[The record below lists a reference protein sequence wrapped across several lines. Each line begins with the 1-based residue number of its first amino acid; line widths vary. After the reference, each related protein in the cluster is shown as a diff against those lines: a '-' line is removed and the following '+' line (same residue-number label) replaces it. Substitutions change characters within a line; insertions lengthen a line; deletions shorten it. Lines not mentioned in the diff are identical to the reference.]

1 MFQQVPDVSYFRAFG
16 SDAYLHIPK
25 KHRTKLAAKSQ
36 KLILVGYDQKGRAYR
51 LWHPHTKRISVRVD
65 VVIHETLG
73 MQTADTISPSFKPYL
88 ETITVAIPPSQPIPA
103 ATISNANLPTSSD
116 RPSVNMPFLNNGY
129 DSSHIQNENV
139 PNLVHPENDAYSD
152 TNSVPHQ
159 TPPHV
164 QEHIDAQVQEE
175 NDV

>member
-1 MFQQVPDVSYFRAFG
+1 MFQQVPDVSYFRVFG
-16 SDAYLHIPK
+16 SDAYLHISK
-25 KHRTKLAAKSQ
+25 KHITKLVAKSQ
-36 KLILVGYDQKGRAYR
+36 KLILVGYDQKGRAYK
-51 LWHPHTKRISVRVD
+51 LWHPHTKRISVGVD

-73 MQTADTISPSFKPYL
+73 MQTTDTMSPSSELYL

-103 ATISNANLPTSSD
+103 ALIPNANLPTCSD
-116 RPSVNMPFLNNGY
+116 RPSVSMPSLSDGY

-139 PNLVHPENDAYSD
+139 PNLVHLENDAYSN

-164 QEHIDAQVQEE
+164 QENIDAQV
-175 NDV
+175 